1 MQCRHCN
8 TGEQETQEHIETCS
22 YFAKERE
29 TLNLEEGK
37 DKLIF
42 WRRVIYVL
50 KCMKLQNKD
59 LFDHRIG
66 AVDPSAATT
75 SEDLAV
81 RQVHT
86 YPVSDEE
93 ARIRGCEGPR
103 TSAGVATSAWDMSG
117 GEGISDHPPKRNVA

>member
-1 MQCRHCN
+1 MPIQGRLWKL
-8 TGEQETQEHIETCS
+8 II
-22 YFAKERE
+22 YKLDKRE

-66 AVDPSAATT
+66 AVDSSAVAT
-75 SEDLAV
+75 SEDLAT

-86 YPVSDEE
+86 YPVPDEE
-93 ARIRGCEGPR
+93 ARIRGREAEKSKTCLKFLISSFLGLTILILILIEQLWQQ
-103 TSAGVATSAWDMSG
+103 TS
-117 GEGISDHPPKRNVA
+117 